1 MSNNKEIDE
10 KFIRKIVVLP
20 HLIGMVYGKGKI
32 NIIELS
38 KEYHLDINIV
48 RNNNDNNY
56 FEIKL
61 FDDEEIDINNY
72 EQTLIATERLDNVKH
87 IIENLIKRKS
97 LEFHQ
102 HEQIKK
108 KYREEK
114 INHKYFDKSTELKD
128 RITNFRHNHIEYN
141 HQNEHKHYDP
151 NNNNN
156 NNNGLKKNPF
166 FVLSS
171 ISEEDS

>member
-1 MSNNKEIDE
+1 MSNKELDE
-10 KFIRKIVVLP
+10 KFIRKIGVLP

-32 NIIELS
+32 NIMELS
-38 KEYHLDINIV
+38 KEYHLDIKIV
-48 RNNNDNNY
+48 RNNDDNY

-72 EQTLIATERLDNVKH
+72 EQKLIAIERLDNVKY

-97 LEFHQ
+97 LEFQQ

-114 INHKYFDKSTELKD
+114 INHKYFDKSIELKE
-128 RITNFRHNHIEYN
+128 RFINFR
-141 HQNEHKHYDP
+141 QNIDYLKEDD
-151 NNNNN
+151 NI
-156 NNNGLKKNPF
+156 GLKKNPF
-166 FVLSS
+166 YILTS
-171 ISEEDS
+171 ISEE